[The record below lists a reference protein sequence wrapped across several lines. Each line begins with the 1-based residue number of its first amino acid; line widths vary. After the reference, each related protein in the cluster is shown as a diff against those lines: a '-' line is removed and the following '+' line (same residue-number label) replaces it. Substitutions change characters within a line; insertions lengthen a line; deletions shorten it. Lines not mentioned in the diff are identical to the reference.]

1 MVKKVEAYMEQHH
14 MIEEGDTIIAGVS
27 GGADSVCLFY
37 VLKEYCRK
45 KRAEIQVVHVDHG
58 IREDAAH
65 DAEYVRKLCEE
76 AGVVFHLYK
85 KDIPALASR
94 WGIGSEEAGRRVRY
108 EAFEEI
114 RSAFGEKGKI
124 AVAHNRNDQAET
136 TLFHLLRGSGLTG
149 LSGILP
155 VRDNII
161 RPLLCVERIEIET
174 FLTENEVKWC
184 IDFTNGE
191 NTYTRNKLRNVV
203 FPYVE
208 KEICAQSVEHIANA
222 AGELAQVRD
231 YLEEM
236 TAKAEKQVLIKETDV
251 VRIRVDAFK
260 ELHPVIQ
267 KQLLLRGLS
276 YLVPSRKDFGSVH
289 IYDLLKLFD
298 KDSGRQ
304 LHLPYKLTAIREFDH
319 VRIGKLHLGKHQK
332 QAFSVTVPGEI
343 ELELGKYME
352 FTIFSTDKLE
362 QIEQKRYTKWFD
374 YDKIINC
381 LMVRNRETGDY
392 LTINTKGDRKTIKEY
407 FIEEKVPRTERDK
420 MILLAD
426 GPHILWVA
434 GMRISE
440 AYKVTEHTKTV
451 LQVTISKRTV

>member
-1 MVKKVEAYMEQHH
+1 MVKKVEAYMEQYH
-14 MIEEGDTIIAGVS
+14 MIEEGDTIVVGVS

-37 VLKEYCRK
+37 VLKEYCLK
-45 KRAEIQVVHVDHG
+45 KRAELQVVHVNHG

-65 DAEYVRKLCEE
+65 DADYVRKLCEE
-76 AGVVFHLYK
+76 AGVAFHLYK
-85 KDIPALASR
+85 RNIPVLAAS

-114 RSAFGEKGKI
+114 RSAYGEKGKI

-155 VRDNII
+155 VRDKII
-161 RPLLCVERIEIET
+161 RPLLCVERIEIEA
-174 FLTENEVKWC
+174 FLTENKINWC

-208 KEICAQSVEHIANA
+208 KEVCAQSVEHIANA
-222 AGELAQVRD
+222 AEEIAQVRG

-236 TAKAEKQVLIKETDV
+236 AAKAEEQVLIKETDG
-251 VRIRVDAFK
+251 VRIRVDEFK
-260 ELHPVIQ
+260 GLHPVIQ
-267 KQLLLRGLS
+267 KQLLLRVFS
-276 YLVPSRKDFGSVH
+276 CLVPSRKDFGSVH
-289 IYDLLKLFD
+289 IYDLLALFD
-298 KDSGRQ
+298 KDSGKQ
-304 LHLPYKLTAIREFDH
+304 LNLPYKLTAIREFDH
-319 VRIGKLHLGKHQK
+319 VSIGKIHVDKRQK
-332 QAFSVTVPGEI
+332 LAFPVTVPGKIKVEP
-343 ELELGKYME
+343 GKYME
-352 FTIFSTDKLE
+352 FTIFSADKLE
-362 QIEQKRYTKWFD
+362 WIEQKTYTKWFD

-392 LTINTKGDRKTIKEY
+392 LTINAKGARKTIKEY
-407 FIEEKVPRTERDK
+407 FIEEKIPRTQRDK

-440 AYKVTEHTKTV
+440 AYKVTERTKTV
-451 LQVTISKRTV
+451 LQVTISE